1 MFFARCKTKV
11 LKKNLR
17 KECGGREKRA
27 FLKSFFHRPDSFG
40 FSWGQSL
47 FYTQNSTEDLPVDV
61 SFFEFKS
68 ALF

>member
-1 MFFARCKTKV
+1 MWGT
-11 LKKNLR
+11 
-17 KECGGREKRA
+17 GRGKRA